1 MLPFLQSEKKKHPGG
16 ILLPLLLR
24 FSLSFFFFF
33 PLDNIKR
40 GKKTAIYIYIHFPLF
55 IVIFQSMEHDSRRLI
70 SISLNT
76 RDNSSNFSLRKSRF
90 LAIKFSQTILEYL
103 ANKAESWGI
112 KINFHPLFKNIFRKR
127 APLTSK
133 ALLFVISP
141 VFLSFFLFSPL
152 LLDQTIPSNYS
163 KDLENVLTP

>member
-1 MLPFLQSEKKKHPGG
+1 MLVPPKREKETSRGDPIAASSSFLP
-16 ILLPLLLR
+16 
-24 FSLSFFFFF
+24 FFFFSF
-33 PLDNIKR
+33 FHSTILR
-40 GKKTAIYIYIHFPLF
+40 EGKKQRYIYVHFPLF

-152 LLDQTIPSNYS
+152 LLDRTIPSNYS